1 MSTRCPPHGVTISPA
16 LGLNNDLGTTSP
28 QQVSPPMP
36 PIPPIP
42 TPNENLED
50 LTEKNPTSDLITFI
64 KEDKE
69 PLIKEE
75 LASQD
80 LDQDLEEAWREEV
93 RQQEKKHTE
102 EIKLYKKRLQTK
114 DLELKRVKV
123 HMRNKEAEWRRQV
136 DAQEKDIRILNDD
149 LEKQA
154 QTIKRYQ
161 AYIESGQQLLE
172 VCAKPKEEYVENFY
186 PDGDKSANVKKEE
199 KGEEGG
205 STNKDEN

>member
-1 MSTRCPPHGVTISPA
+1 M
-16 LGLNNDLGTTSP
+16 
-28 QQVSPPMP
+28 
-36 PIPPIP
+36 
-42 TPNENLED
+42 
-50 LTEKNPTSDLITFI
+50 
-64 KEDKE
+64 
-69 PLIKEE
+69 
-75 LASQD
+75 
-80 LDQDLEEAWREEV
+80 

-123 HMRNKEAEWRRQV
+123 HMRKKEAEWRRQF

-186 PDGDKSANVKKEE
+186 PNGDQSANEKKEE